1 MGADLMALVAEGP
14 HRRIYITPDLKQRD
28 AAKAS
33 IPKWKPEE
41 KVTAPS
47 HDVDRLPMY
56 GMATWGDA
64 FSQRQLVAL
73 TTFTDLIDVVHT
85 KIVKAA
91 VAAGMVNDGK
101 SLEDGGRGATAY
113 ADAVVVYLSFAV
125 DKVANLGS
133 SIVSWMNDR
142 GAFRETFA
150 RQAIPMVWDY
160 AESNPFSG
168 AGGSFELSLSKGV
181 MAIQSLPAQGAGF
194 VVQAPAQSVATADGW
209 NVISTDPPYYDN
221 IGYADLSDFFYV
233 WMRKSLKPY
242 FKSLFTTVLVPKDEE
257 LVASAHRHGGKAGAE
272 AFFLEGMTSVMKR
285 LAKAAHPAMPVTI
298 YYAFKQSETNEGGTS
313 STGWETFLEAVI
325 SAGFDVVG
333 TWPMRTEGSGRLVAK
348 GTNALASS
356 IVLVCRPRSV
366 SAPTVSRKQFLK
378 ELDETVPVALEAMV
392 GGVEGVSPVAPVDLA
407 QAAIGPGIGL
417 FSSFSAVLEADGSP
431 MSVRDAL
438 VLTNKSVDEYFTH
451 VESDMDSYT
460 RFCVDWFQQYGF
472 DTAAFGDANVLAS
485 AKGTSVEGVVEAGV
499 AEAKGGK
506 VRLLRIEEYDP
517 EWDPSKD
524 RRLPIWEACHQM
536 LRALQR
542 SESEAGSL
550 LGRMPDKT
558 ESIRQLAYRLYTV
571 CERKG
576 WTIEAGHY
584 NALVASWH
592 AIVEAAQKSGL
603 AGTQES
609 LL

>member
-14 HRRIYITPDLKQRD
+14 HRRIYLPADAQQRD
-28 AAKAS
+28 IARNS
-33 IPKWKPEE
+33 HPKWKPEE

-64 FSQRQLVAL
+64 FSPRQLVAL
-73 TTFTDLIDVVHT
+73 TTFVDLIDVVHT
-85 KIVKAA
+85 KVQEAA
-91 VAAGMVNDGK
+91 VAAGMVNDGL
-101 SLEDGGRGATAY
+101 SLENGGKGATAY
-113 ADAVVVYLSFAV
+113 ADSVVVYLSFAV

-160 AESNPFSG
+160 AESNPFSS

-194 VVQAPAQSVATADGW
+194 VIQAPAQSVATADGW

-233 WMRKSLKPY
+233 WMRQSLKPY
-242 FKSLFTTVLVPKDEE
+242 FRSLFSTVLVPKDEE
-257 LVASAHRHGGKAGAE
+257 LVASAHRHGGKTGAE
-272 AFFLEGMTSVMKR
+272 AFFLDGMKSVMTR
-285 LAKAAHPAMPVTI
+285 LAKASHPAIPVTI

-313 STGWETFLEAVI
+313 STGWETFLEAII

-333 TWPMRTEGSGRLVAK
+333 TWPMRTEGAGRLIAK
-348 GTNALASS
+348 DTNALASS
-356 IVLVCRPRSV
+356 IVLVCRPRPTD
-366 SAPTVSRKQFLK
+366 APTVSRKQFLK
-378 ELDETVPVALEAMV
+378 ELNETIPIALEAMV
-392 GGVEGVSPVAPVDLA
+392 GGEEGISPVAPVDLA

-417 FSSFSAVLEADGSP
+417 FSSFSVVLEADGSP
-431 MSVRDAL
+431 MKVKEAL
-438 VLTNKSVDEYFTH
+438 VLTNKAIDEYFSH
-451 VESDMDSYT
+451 VESDMDSDT

-472 DTAAFGDANVLAS
+472 ETAAFGEANVLAS

-499 AEAKGGK
+499 VEAKAGK
-506 VRLLRIEEYDP
+506 VRLLRIMEYDAN
-517 EWDPSKD
+517 WDPTSD

-536 LRALQR
+536 ARALLV
-542 SESEAGSL
+542 SESEAGKL
-550 LGRMPDKT
+550 LARMPEKAD
-558 ESIRQLAYRLYTV
+558 SVRQLAYRLYTL

-576 WTIEAGHY
+576 WSEDAGYY
-584 NALVASWH
+584 NALVANWH
-592 AIVEAAQKSGL
+592 AIVEASQKSGL
-603 AGTQES
+603 ARTQGS